1 MQDQGTRLLRLR
13 IIAGHNLAKK
23 DIFGASDPYVKI
35 DVIRDEDEAVIDSVY
50 TKTKKRTLNPKWDEE
65 FIFRVKP
72 GFHHLCMEVFDENRL
87 TRDDFLGSVELPLQN
102 IPRERPDHP
111 VSDKHY
117 ILRPRTSKSKVKGH
131 LQVYHAY
138 LPSESDDESPPE
150 SEQVSVLSLPCTSF
164 LTVCIL
170 LLHADSLI
178 RDGKLWNIRQTRQTR
193 PSATQS
199 CPSGGRRDRMRMAEH
214 TLLITSPA

>member
-1 MQDQGTRLLRLR
+1 MQEQGTRLLRLR

-35 DVIRDEDEAVIDSVY
+35 DVIRDEDDAVIDSVY

-72 GFHHLCMEVFDENRL
+72 SLHHLSMEVFDENRL

-102 IPRERPDHP
+102 IARERPDHP
-111 VSDKHY
+111 ISHKHY

-131 LQVYHAY
+131 LQARTA
-138 LPSESDDESPPE
+138 SS
-150 SEQVSVLSLPCTSF
+150 
-164 LTVCIL
+164 
-170 LLHADSLI
+170 
-178 RDGKLWNIRQTRQTR
+178 
-193 PSATQS
+193 
-199 CPSGGRRDRMRMAEH
+199 
-214 TLLITSPA
+214 